1 MMGHRISQGSP
12 NRGAFL
18 EEVIPKFR
26 SEGTVRIS
34 QGMGEGRGGMFQ
46 GGLGTEHIRTVPGAK
61 ESTSYS
67 RMERSSV

>member
-1 MMGHRISQGSP
+1 M
-12 NRGAFL
+12 
-18 EEVIPKFR
+18 
-26 SEGTVRIS
+26 RIS
-34 QGMGEGRGGMFQ
+34 QGMGEGRGGVFQ